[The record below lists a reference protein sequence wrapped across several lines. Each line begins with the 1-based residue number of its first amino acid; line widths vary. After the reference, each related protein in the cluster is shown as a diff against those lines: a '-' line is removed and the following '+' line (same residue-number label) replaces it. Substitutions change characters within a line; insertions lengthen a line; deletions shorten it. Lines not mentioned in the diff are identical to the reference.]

1 VKRGLDVRDFQLTA
15 FGGSGALLAC
25 RLVDILGVR
34 GVVVPP
40 NPGNVSAFG
49 LLTVDVR
56 NDYVQTYVRRHDRID
71 VRRVGTLLGELQAS
85 AAEALRTEGF
95 QASEQVF
102 KRSADLRY
110 FGQAYE
116 VRVPVPDGHFTTEA
130 AETVVEAFHAA
141 HEAMYG
147 YSFRDDER
155 QAVEWVNLRVTGIGP
170 IRRPEIA
177 ELPTRSEGQPE
188 PTGAR
193 PVWFDDDPVETTIYA
208 RRTLMRGDRI
218 HGPAIVE
225 EYGST
230 VPVHPGFVCA
240 VDRWGNLLLTQEET
254 C

>member
-1 VKRGLDVRDFQLTA
+1 
-15 FGGSGALLAC
+15 LLAC

-34 GVVVPP
+34 GVLVPP
-40 NPGNVSAFG
+40 DPGNVSAFG

-71 VRRVGTLLGELQAS
+71 VERVRALLEELRAS
-85 AAEALRTEGF
+85 ASQALHAEGF
-95 QASEQVF
+95 EEPEQVF

-116 VRVPVPDGHFTTEA
+116 VRVPVPDGDFGAEA
-130 AETVVEAFHAA
+130 AAAVVEAFHAA
-141 HEAMYG
+141 HESMYG
-147 YSFRDDER
+147 YSFRGDER

-177 ELPTRSEGQPE
+177 EVAVRTGGEPE
-188 PTGAR
+188 PASVR
-193 PVWFDDDPVETTIYA
+193 PVWFDDEPVEAAIYH
-208 RRTLMRGDRI
+208 RKTLMRGDRI
-218 HGPAIVE
+218 HGPAVVE

-230 VPVHPGFVCA
+230 VPVHPGFACA
-240 VDRWGNLLLTQEET
+240 VDRWGNLLLTQEGHT